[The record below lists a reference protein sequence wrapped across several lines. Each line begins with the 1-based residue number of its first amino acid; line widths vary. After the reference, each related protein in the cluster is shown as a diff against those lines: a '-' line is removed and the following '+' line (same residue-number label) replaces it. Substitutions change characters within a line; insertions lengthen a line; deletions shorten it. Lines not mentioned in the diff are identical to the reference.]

1 MKKNLQPSFLSL
13 GAVCFVLGALFL
25 FSCAHSE
32 FADYEKSETGLMYK
46 FHTKGKDTIHA
57 KYDQVVR
64 VKLAKRLGDSTLE
77 STAAVSPDGIEQLL
91 QKGAFK
97 GAIEE
102 GITMM
107 GIGDSATFLISTD
120 SINKYYPARD
130 STKNFKSNS
139 YMAFDV
145 KLLNIQTK
153 EEVMWER
160 EQSRKAYVADRK
172 EKEPQELTQY
182 IQDNHVDAKPNAK
195 GIYIMETVKGSGA
208 SPKDGDSVVVH
219 YTGSFLNGTVFDSSV
234 KRGQPFGFIVNAQ
247 GERSVI
253 PGWNEAIKMM
263 KKGTTATIILPS
275 SMAYDSTGYMNPKT
289 GKYFI
294 PPYSPMK
301 FDIQLL
307 DIKSKK

>member
-1 MKKNLQPSFLSL
+1 MKKTFRFSFAVY
-13 GAVCFVLGALFL
+13 GAIYIALCSLFL

-32 FADYEKSETGLMYK
+32 FSDYQKSETGLMYK
-46 FHTKGKDTIHA
+46 FYTKGTDTVHA

-77 STAAVSPDGIEQLL
+77 STASVSPDGIEQLL

-107 GIGDSATFLISTD
+107 SIGDSATFLISTD

-130 STKNFKSNS
+130 SSKNFKPGT
-139 YMAFDV
+139 YLAFDV
-145 KLLNIQTK
+145 KLINIQTK
-153 EEVMWER
+153 EEVMWAR
-160 EQSRKAYVADRK
+160 EQSRKAYIQDRK
-172 EKEPQELTQY
+172 EQEPKELSQY
-182 IQDNHVDAKPNAK
+182 IQDNHIEVKPNAK
-195 GIYIMETVKGSGA
+195 GIYLIETEKGKGPT
-208 SPKDGDSVVVH
+208 PKDGDSVVVH

-234 KRGQPFGFIVNAQ
+234 KRGQPFGFIVNAV

-263 KKGTTATIILPS
+263 KKGTTATVILPS
-275 SMAYDSTGYMNPKT
+275 SMAYDSLGYMNPKT

-301 FDIQLL
+301 FDIQLI

>member
-1 MKKNLQPSFLSL
+1 MKKLALCLIPYILYLLLS
-13 GAVCFVLGALFL
+13 
-25 FSCAHSE
+25 SCAHSE
-32 FADYEKSETGLMYK
+32 FSDYQKTDSGLMYK
-46 FHTKGKDTIHA
+46 FHTKGKDTVHA

-64 VKLAKRLGDSTLE
+64 VKLSKRLGDSTLE
-77 STAAVSPDGIEQLL
+77 GTASVSPDGIEQLL

-102 GITMM
+102 GITLMA
-107 GIGDSATFLISTD
+107 IGDSATFLVSTD

-130 STKNFKSNS
+130 STKNFKPKS
-139 YMAFDV
+139 YLAFDV
-145 KLLNIQTK
+145 KLMNIQTK

-172 EKEPQELTQY
+172 VQEPKELTQY
-182 IQDNHVDAKPNAK
+182 IQDNHIDAKPNAK
-195 GIYIMETVKGSGA
+195 GIYLIEKQKGKGSC
-208 SPKDGDSVVVH
+208 PKDGDSVVVH

-234 KRGQPFGFIVNAQ
+234 KRGQPFGFIVNVK

-301 FDIQLL
+301 FDIELL
-307 DIKSKK
+307 DIKTKK